1 MPSTDAEE
9 ELRHQFLL
17 TGIATGPA
25 TPDQIDALEET
36 LGFALPVAY
45 RAYLR
50 VCGTHPPTSLVGS
63 DCVID
68 HVEFNNHAAL
78 ELLSESNASHLAPTK
93 FVALLLHQ
101 GYTFLHFPIDG
112 SDDPPCFCYLEGD
125 AHFKPIAD
133 QFSHWVMSLS

>member
-25 TPDQIDALEET
+25 TPDQIDSLEQT
-36 LGFALPVAY
+36 LGFSLPIAY

-50 VCGTHPPTSLVGS
+50 VCGTTPPKSLIGS
-63 DCVID
+63 DCVIS
-68 HVEFNNHAAL
+68 HVESNNEAAL
-78 ELLSESNASHLAPTK
+78 ELFAESNVSHLAPTQ
-93 FVALLLHQ
+93 FATFLMHQ
-101 GYTFLHFPIDG
+101 GYTFLYFPIDG

-125 AHFKPIAD
+125 AETKPIAD
-133 QFSHWVMSLS
+133 RFSHWVLGLS

>member
-25 TPDQIDALEET
+25 KAAEIDALEQA
-36 LGFALPVAY
+36 LGFKLPVAY

-50 VCGTHPPTSLVGS
+50 VCGTHPPKSLIGS

-68 HVEFNNHAAL
+68 DIVTNNEAAL
-78 ELLSESNASHLAPTK
+78 ELFAESNVGHLVPDQ
-93 FVALLLHQ
+93 FVTFLMHQ
-101 GYTFLHFPIDG
+101 GYTFLYFPIDR

-125 AHFKPIAD
+125 ADSKKVAD
-133 QFSHWVMSLS
+133 RFSHWVVGLS